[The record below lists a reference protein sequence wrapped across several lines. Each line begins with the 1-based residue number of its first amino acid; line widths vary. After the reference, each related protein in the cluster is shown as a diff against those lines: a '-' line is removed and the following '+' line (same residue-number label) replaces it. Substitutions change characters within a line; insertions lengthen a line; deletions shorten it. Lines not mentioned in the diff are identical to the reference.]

1 MGGTKMNE
9 NEKTLVG
16 LAENVGMGFSE
27 SQVRNFRKF
36 YLTFKKLQIQQT
48 MPAEFKSRIFSISSA
63 TWTQLRMQ
71 YKRAGF
77 IFQLVPIA
85 HTLRAQL
92 DWSNFYI
99 S

>member
-1 MGGTKMNE
+1 MNE

-36 YLTFKKLQIQQT
+36 YLTFKELQIQQT
-48 MPAEFKSRIFSISSA
+48 MPAEFKSLLFSISSA

-85 HTLRAQL
+85 HAECAQL